1 MRKADNV
8 LSRRKMIR
16 GAATALVAG
25 ATINVAAIAATK
37 ATPSDVDAE
46 LIRLGN
52 ELAALWPEHTLR
64 LEALNDIGDRA
75 WELAEQRTGIKHPG
89 RDEIR
94 NMKPGEFNRLLAA
107 MCAAQE
113 ELKMQHQESRFLEIS
128 NRADGLMKRIDS
140 LQASTAAGL
149 GAKAITV
156 AFLNSELWDESAADQ
171 DIEKR
176 QVRLLVDA
184 AFAASGIANPVTQG
198 SRQS

>member
-1 MRKADNV
+1 MKYKTTRRAV
-8 LSRRKMIR
+8 LA
-16 GAATALVAG
+16 GAASLPALAVP
-25 ATINVAAIAATK
+25 AIASP
-37 ATPSDVDAE
+37 TPDAE

-52 ELAALWPEHTLR
+52 ELTALWPEHALR

-89 RDEIR
+89 RDEVR
-94 NMKPGEFNRLLAA
+94 NMKPGEFDRLLAA
-107 MCAAQE
+107 MWAAQE

-128 NRADGLMKRIDS
+128 NCADGLMKRIDS

-198 SRQS
+198 ARQS